1 MIQMDESKKVLVIT
15 PHPDD
20 AESGAGGTIA
30 KWSSQGANIALV
42 VCTNGNTGT
51 SDRNI
56 DSVKIAA
63 LRKMEQSA
71 AGEVLGLSKVVF
83 LDYPDQGLED
93 NEKFRAQLVR
103 EIRIHRPDVVLTIDP
118 ERKWIRHRDHY
129 VTGRVSLDAVFPYAR
144 DYLAYPEMIAE
155 GLEPHKVLDVLLW
168 GSDDPDTFIDIDES
182 FETKMDALYCH
193 ESQMSQSRELGSE
206 RWRNRF
212 AEYGP
217 KVNSILAEPF
227 KRLRIRG

>member
-30 KWSSQGANIALV
+30 KWRSQGANIALV
-42 VCTNGNTGT
+42 VCTNGNKGT

-83 LDYPDQGLED
+83 LDYPAQVLED

-103 EIRIHRPDVVLTIDP
+103 EIRIHRPDVVLPIDP
-118 ERKWIRHRDHY
+118 ERKWIRHRDH
-129 VTGRVSLDAVFPYAR
+129 
-144 DYLAYPEMIAE
+144 
-155 GLEPHKVLDVLLW
+155 
-168 GSDDPDTFIDIDES
+168 
-182 FETKMDALYCH
+182 
-193 ESQMSQSRELGSE
+193 
-206 RWRNRF
+206 
-212 AEYGP
+212 
-217 KVNSILAEPF
+217 
-227 KRLRIRG
+227 

>member
-30 KWSSQGANIALV
+30 KWCKQGANIALV
-42 VCTNGNTGT
+42 VCTNGNKGT
-51 SDRNI
+51 SDRSI

-63 LRKMEQSA
+63 LRKAEQSA

-83 LDYPDQGLED
+83 LNHPDQGLED
-93 NEKFRAQLVR
+93 SEEFRAQLVR
-103 EIRIHRPDVVLTIDP
+103 EIRIHKPDVVLTIDP
-118 ERKWIRHRDHY
+118 ERKWIRHRDHF
-129 VTGRVSLDAVFPYAR
+129 VTGRVSLDAIFPYAR
-144 DYLAYPEMIAE
+144 DYLAYPEMIDE

-168 GSDDPDTFIDIDES
+168 GSDDPATYIDIDES

-206 RWRNRF
+206 RWRQRF
-212 AEYGP
+212 SEYGP
-217 KVNSILAEPF
+217 KVNASLAEPF
-227 KRLRIRG
+227 KRLKIRG